1 MNQLNL
7 PSMKTFIGISIA
19 VIATSFTA
27 PAQILLSSGTSYQQD
42 FNTLVSPPKTN
53 ATWADNKTLPGW
65 YAARELGTNTHFKSY
80 RVGSG
85 DIKKGWIYSFGTD
98 STGGRN
104 PQSDRA
110 FGSIAT
116 ASTGTIAFGVRFKN
130 DTRQTMGNFTVDYT
144 GEQWRN
150 EGNERPQALVFSYRV
165 SKKALTNPE
174 PGVLE
179 GWSFL
184 SAMDFKSSRER
195 STEPKLD
202 GNLPLSRAAKSGI
215 TLPGVTLQ
223 PGEELFLRWSDIND
237 NGPDD
242 GLAIDDLSVTWSPV
256 ASR

>member
-1 MNQLNL
+1 
-7 PSMKTFIGISIA
+7 MKAIIGAQILVGAASLA
-19 VIATSFTA
+19 AQ
-27 PAQILLSSGTSYQQD
+27 AQILLSSGTGYQQD
-42 FNTLVSPPKTN
+42 FNSLAAPPKTN

-80 RVGSG
+80 RVGGG
-85 DIKKGWIYSFGTD
+85 DIKKGWIYSFG
-98 STGGRN
+98 SGPGEGRN
-104 PQSDRA
+104 AASDRA
-110 FGSIAT
+110 LGSIAT

-130 DTRQTMGNFTVDYT
+130 DTRQPVGNFTVNYT

-165 SKKALTNPE
+165 SKSALTNPE

-184 SAMDFKSSRER
+184 SDMDFKSSRDR
-195 STEPKLD
+195 SEEPKLD
-202 GNLPLSRAAKSGI
+202 GNLPASRRAKSGVV
-215 TLPGVTLQ
+215 LPGVTLQ

-256 ASR
+256 TQR